1 MYENA
6 NDAVAAY
13 TARISNLAQEIEIE
27 DSIDWGMLSI
37 SEENAYN
44 LISANVVNHFDKYDN
59 SEREIM
65 IATIVKMVVENFV
78 LNLKLQKVQNGN

>member
-6 NDAVAAY
+6 NAAVAAY
-13 TARISNLAQEIEIE
+13 TDRIAKLAQEIEVE
-27 DSIDWGMLSI
+27 DPIDWGMLSI

-44 LISANVVNHFDKYDN
+44 LISANVVNHFDKYDH

-78 LNLKLQKVQNGN
+78 LNLKLQKAQNGN